1 MTSGQLL
8 LPDELFRAAGKSFR
22 INVGEP
28 IPWQSLRTALSV
40 PEEEAAR
47 IRSIC
52 YALRD
57 EYERRKK
64 QHMYTTPII
73 PPVPKEL
80 ILGELTPDKRL
91 RLTNKGATRSMS
103 SMPPRH
109 RIRCVRSG
117 AS

>member
-1 MTSGQLL
+1 MGQNSRHFYWIWHLKNALRMKFDIGTAL

-22 INVGEP
+22 IIVGEP
-28 IPWQSLRTALSV
+28 IPWQSLRDSALR

-64 QHMYTTPII
+64 
-73 PPVPKEL
+73 
-80 ILGELTPDKRL
+80 
-91 RLTNKGATRSMS
+91 
-103 SMPPRH
+103 
-109 RIRCVRSG
+109 
-117 AS
+117 